1 MDERERAESLLSW
14 LSEQPAGGVCRSNVL
29 THGPAGT
36 RTSGNLDAALSCLA
50 DCFRE
55 TRQGRKRFIELTG
68 SALAGPG
75 LAEPK
80 LAVPKLAKLAAPKL
94 AGPALAKL
102 SEPALAALAALAPPA
117 TDSEIPS
124 EMEGL
129 RCGGCGRTRYK
140 RVVDGYQFPDG
151 SRTDGWFCGS
161 PRCHVKLLT
170 GNKDVDKLNRQR
182 ATA

>member
-14 LSEQPAGGVCRSNVL
+14 LSEQPAGAVRRSYVL

-102 SEPALAALAALAPPA
+102 SEPALAALAPPA

-151 SRTDGWFCGS
+151 SRADGWYCGS
-161 PRCHVKLLT
+161 PGCHIKLLT
-170 GNKDVDKLNRQR
+170 GNRDVDRLHRQR

>member
-102 SEPALAALAALAPPA
+102 SEPALAALAPPA

-124 EMEGL
+124 FSNPNL
-129 RCGGCGRTRYK
+129 
-140 RVVDGYQFPDG
+140 
-151 SRTDGWFCGS
+151 
-161 PRCHVKLLT
+161 
-170 GNKDVDKLNRQR
+170 
-182 ATA
+182 A

>member
-14 LSEQPAGGVCRSNVL
+14 LSEQPAGAVRRSYVL

-50 DCFRE
+50 DCVRE

-80 LAVPKLAKLAAPKL
+80 LAVPKLAKLAAPTL

-102 SEPALAALAALAPPA
+102 SEPALAALAPPA
-117 TDSEIPS
+117 TGSEIPS
-124 EMEGL
+124 EVEGL

-151 SRTDGWFCGS
+151 SRADGWYCGS
-161 PRCHVKLLT
+161 PGCHIKLLT
-170 GNKDVDKLNRQR
+170 GNRDVDRLHRQR